1 MFTRTFTERS
11 RTGNA
16 QVVEVPSVQQV
27 HRKKGTTL
35 HDLSDEVQHK
45 LFLAAVFTKNS
56 QVNEMKE
63 FTGQNKC
70 KKKKKKSIVKEVQ
83 VTDFVKPALIN
94 FMVEATA

>member
-35 HDLSDEVQHK
+35 HGLSDEVQHIFSSC
-45 LFLAAVFTKNS
+45 LH
-56 QVNEMKE
+56 KE
-63 FTGQNKC
+63 FISDSQAKTNA
-70 KKKKKKSIVKEVQ
+70 KKKKNQLSKKFK
-83 VTDFVKPALIN
+83 
-94 FMVEATA
+94 

>member
-35 HDLSDEVQHK
+35 HDLSDEVQHFFSSC
-45 LFLAAVFTKNS
+45 LH
-56 QVNEMKE
+56 KE
-63 FTGQNKC
+63 FISDSQAKTNA

>member
-56 QVNEMKE
+56 QVIHRPK
-63 FTGQNKC
+63 QLQ
-70 KKKKKKSIVKEVQ
+70 KKSIVKEVQ
-83 VTDFVKPALIN
+83 VTDFVKPDLIN
-94 FMVEATA
+94 FMAEATA